1 MLGEQSSRTLRGSR
15 MEDMIFGGTLSRRAM
30 SYAEVSITM
39 DNNDGKLPI
48 DYKTVQISRRYFR
61 SGESEYMINQTL
73 CRLKDIVALFMDTGI
88 GRDGY
93 SIIGQGR
100 VNDVLSNR
108 SEDRRRIFDEAAG
121 IVKFKTRRL
130 DAVRKL
136 EATDQNLV
144 RINDTIHELE
154 DRVGPLA
161 DQAKMAQEWQILAEQ
176 HKTLDLAMALYQLDD
191 QEKQLAQA
199 RALDG
204 CSTR

>member
-1 MLGEQSSRTLRGSR
+1 
-15 MEDMIFGGTLSRRAM
+15 
-30 SYAEVSITM
+30 
-39 DNNDGKLPI
+39 
-48 DYKTVQISRRYFR
+48 
-61 SGESEYMINQTL
+61 MINQTL

-199 RALDG
+199 RAAMDALLADLEQEKAQQESIRRNINSTTRITELDLA
-204 CSTR
+204 SERKRQEHSH